1 MDILQKQRDYYL
13 MRFLAETKE
22 RIPTRRYDELHSCWL
37 GSFQVDIL
45 FFFMTF
51 LEKWLSRIPKDR
63 NLLDDTTPPTFLIHH
78 VLKRW
83 LMYESSLTCHI
94 GSAHRDQC

>member
-63 NLLDDTTPPTFLIHH
+63 NLLDDTTPPFIQDDLSHPSCTEKMADVCVIADLSH
-78 VLKRW
+78 W
-83 LMYESSLTCHI
+83 
-94 GSAHRDQC
+94 